1 MIPLFLVQMVARTG
15 IPARFQRIAAGI
27 AMLLFFVLVIGL
39 LVVAVRNHIQTG
51 KDEAVALDRSDISAA
66 VSNRIIEADRAA
78 SANEIER
85 DETDTQNEKEIDRA
99 VEKADNS
106 TAGAG
111 VAAVMQR
118 VREQQAAGRR

>member
-1 MIPLFLVQMVARTG
+1 MIPPFLVLLMARTG
-15 IPARFQRIAAGI
+15 VPARLQRLAAGI
-27 AMLLFFVLVIGL
+27 AMLAFFALVIGL
-39 LVVAVRNHIQTG
+39 LLLGIRNHIQAG

-66 VSNRIIEADRAA
+66 VSNRIIAADRAA
-78 SANEIER
+78 SANEAER
-85 DETDTQNEKEIDRA
+85 AATDLQNEKEIDRA

-111 VAAVMQR
+111 VRSVLER